1 MCLAAIAIAQHA
13 RFPWVVAAN
22 RDEFFSRPA
31 EPLGW
36 WQPAPGEPALL
47 SGRDLAAGGTWLGV
61 NSRGRFAMVTNVR
74 EPQRTPL
81 ATSPSR
87 GDLVTRW
94 LRQQRA
100 DAELLQDS
108 LHTARNGFNLLVGDL
123 RGDAGMWLNNRLQK
137 QQRLGPGL
145 AGLSN
150 AALDTPWPKLTR
162 LKQRLHAAVSGAESV
177 QQLAADTLK
186 ALADATPAPDAELP
200 DTGVGLARE
209 RLLSPAFI
217 SIPGPDTRA
226 HYGTR
231 CSTVVVVEQ
240 VGPRRVVSVF
250 ERRFDADGAACGDTA
265 LALELD
271 DQGD

>member
-36 WQPAPGEPALL
+36 WQPVPGEPALL

-61 NSRGRFAMVTNVR
+61 NTRGRFAMVTNVR
-74 EPQRTPL
+74 EPHRAPL
-81 ATSPSR
+81 VASPSR

-94 LRQQRA
+94 LRQQDA
-100 DAELLQDS
+100 DEALLQDS

-123 RGDAGMWLNNRLQK
+123 AGDAGLWLNNRLQR
-137 QQRLGPGL
+137 QQRLGPGM

-150 AALDTPWPKLTR
+150 AALDTPWPKLKR
-162 LKQRLHAAVSGAESV
+162 LKQRLQAAVSGADSV
-177 QQLAADTLK
+177 EQLAADTFD
-186 ALADATPAPDAELP
+186 ALADPTPAADADLP

-217 SIPGPDTRA
+217 RIPGPGVGT

-231 CSTVVVVEQ
+231 CSTVLVVEQ
-240 VGPRRVVSVF
+240 VGPRRVVRMF
-250 ERRFDADGAACGDTA
+250 ERRFDTDGATLGDTA
-265 LALELD
+265 LTLEPAV
-271 DQGD
+271 G

>member
-22 RDEFFSRPA
+22 RDELFSRPA

-61 NSRGRFAMVTNVR
+61 NTRGRFAMVTNVR
-74 EPQRTPL
+74 EPHRTPL
-81 ATSPSR
+81 VTSPSR

-94 LRQQRA
+94 LRQREA
-100 DAELLQDS
+100 DHALLHDS

-123 RGDAGMWLNNRLQK
+123 AGNDGLWLNNRLQR
-137 QQRLGPGL
+137 QQRLGPGIS
-145 AGLSN
+145 GLSN
-150 AALDTPWPKLTR
+150 AALDTPWPKLKT
-162 LKQRLHAAVSGAESV
+162 LKQRLQAAVAGADGAE
-177 QQLAADTLK
+177 QLAADTFD
-186 ALADATPAPDAELP
+186 ALADPTPAADADLP
-200 DTGVGLARE
+200 DTGVGMARE

-217 SIPGPDTRA
+217 RIPGA
-226 HYGTR
+226 IAGSHYGTR

-240 VGPRRVVSVF
+240 IGPQRVVRVF
-250 ERRFDADGAACGDTA
+250 ERRFDPDGVAQGDTA
-265 LALELD
+265 LTLELAAA
-271 DQGD
+271 

>member
-1 MCLAAIAIAQHA
+1 MCLAAIAVAQHP

-31 EPLGW
+31 EPLAW
-36 WQPAPGEPALL
+36 WQPTPGEPALL

-61 NSRGRFAMVTNVR
+61 NRRGRFAMVTNVR

-81 ATSPSR
+81 VTSPSR

-94 LRQQRA
+94 LRQQDS
-100 DAELLQDS
+100 DAALLQDS

-123 RGDAGMWLNNRLQK
+123 GGEAGLWLNNRLQR
-137 QQRLGPGL
+137 QQRLGPGV

-162 LKQRLHAAVSGAESV
+162 LKQRLHAAVAGAASTE
-177 QQLAADTLK
+177 QLAADTFQ
-186 ALADATPAPDAELP
+186 ALADATPAADAELP
-200 DTGVGLARE
+200 DTGVGLERE

-217 SIPGPDTRA
+217 RIAGPGSGA

-240 VGPRRVVSVF
+240 VGPQRVVHVF
-250 ERRFDADGAACGDTA
+250 ERRFDADGSVGGDTA
-265 LALELD
+265 LALELA
-271 DQGD
+271 GG